1 MAKPTELAV
10 SPREITGKAAGRLR
24 RAGIIPA
31 NIFGHGEAPQAV
43 QLEAMAFEGLR
54 RGHHAT
60 SMITLKVAG
69 VKKTETALIRHVQR
83 DPVSGKILH
92 IDFLRVSTRDRI
104 TAKVPLRF
112 EGTAPGAKIEG
123 GILLHLSDFLEVE
136 CAAGEIVEDVEVDIS
151 TLEHIDDIIH
161 AKDVK
166 LPANFTLVTDAEEVV
181 VKVNPPRI
189 EKVEEVAEAPAEAAP
204 APAAAE
210 GESAGA

>member
-1 MAKPTELAV
+1 
-10 SPREITGKAAGRLR
+10 
-24 RAGIIPA
+24 
-31 NIFGHGEAPQAV
+31 
-43 QLEAMAFEGLR
+43 
-54 RGHHAT
+54 
-60 SMITLKVAG
+60 
-69 VKKTETALIRHVQR
+69 
-83 DPVSGKILH
+83 LH